1 MTKLSIAVLLIVS
14 IAALGFA
21 QEPAAPKPGPEHK
34 KIEAFAGKWNFTGKA
49 EPGPMGG
56 GGAVTFTETCEMF
69 EGGFALVCHSEGKS
83 PMGPSKAMSIMTYDT
98 EKKAYTYYAVENGFP
113 PFLAIGQS
121 ADGKTWNWKTETKM
135 GDKSMMTQVTVTL
148 VSPTSQTF
156 EMKMSMDGGKT
167 WTPGVTGKSTKATS

>member
-1 MTKLSIAVLLIVS
+1 M
-14 IAALGFA
+14 AALGFA

-34 KIEAFAGKWNFTGKA
+34 KIEAFAGKWNFAGKA
-49 EPGPMGG
+49 EAGPMGG

-83 PMGPSKAMSIMTYDT
+83 PMGPSKAMSIMTYDA

-113 PFLAIGQS
+113 PFLAIGQT